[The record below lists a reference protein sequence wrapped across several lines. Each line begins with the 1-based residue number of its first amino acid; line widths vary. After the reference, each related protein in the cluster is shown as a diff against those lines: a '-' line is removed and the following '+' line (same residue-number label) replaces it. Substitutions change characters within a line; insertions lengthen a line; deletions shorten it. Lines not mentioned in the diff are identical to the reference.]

1 VTTPHDDLRSRLSAL
16 TLEDEH
22 RLRRRLDA
30 TRRTKD
36 PAARARQQERIAADV
51 TAAEERIARRRAAV
65 PVLTYPEELPVSQ
78 RRDEIAAAIRKAQ
91 VVVVAGETGS
101 GKTTQL
107 PKILLELGRGVRG
120 RIGHTQ
126 PRRIAARTVAERI
139 AEELGSPLGEVV
151 GWKVRFTDQ
160 VGDSTLVKLM
170 TDGVLLAE
178 MQRDRLLRQY
188 DTIIID
194 EAHER
199 SLNIDFLLGYL
210 AQLLPRRP
218 DLKVIITSAT
228 IAVDRIA
235 EHFGSVGHNG
245 RSGGEGDGA
254 DGGAAVPVVEV
265 SGRTYPVE
273 VRYRPVVD
281 PDAPAGSPAADP
293 DRDQVSAIVDAVDEL
308 VDEGP
313 GDVLVFL
320 AGEREIRDTA
330 DALGERAFP
339 GTEVLPLYS
348 RLSAADQHRVFQPHA
363 GRRVV
368 LATNVAETSLTVP
381 GIKYVVDPGTARI
394 SRYSHRTKVQRLPI
408 EPISQASARQR
419 AGRCGRTSEGIAIR
433 LYTEDDYESRPE
445 YTDPEILRTN
455 LASVLLQMAA
465 LGLGDVA
472 DFPFID
478 PPDRRAVADGLALLE
493 ELGALEDGTEPRD
506 DGRPARPGQGLT
518 RTGRALA
525 ALPLDPR
532 MARMVV
538 EADRRGVLEEV
549 LVIAAGLTIQDPRE
563 RPADQQQAADQLH
576 ARFADGNS
584 DFIGLLNLWR
594 YLVDQQQAL
603 SGNQFR
609 RTVKREFLHYLRIR
623 EWQDLH
629 GQLRST
635 ARRLGMDVG
644 ELAAEPDE
652 RGVHAAL
659 LAGLLSHVGMQAEP
673 AKANGR
679 DNGPRRPGREY
690 LGTRNTRFVLAPGT
704 PVAKKPPRWVVAAEL
719 VETSRLFARTVARID
734 PEVVERLADHL
745 VKRQYSEPRWDAKRG
760 SVVATERVTLYGLPL
775 VVGRRVQYG
784 SIDPDVSRELFIR
797 HALVQGEWTT
807 HHRFW
812 ADNARAIARVAELE
826 ERARRRDIRV
836 DDETLFELYDTRIPA
851 DVVSTRHFDRWW
863 KSARRETPDLLTF
876 TPEMLTNAAAAGQVR
891 EEDYPDRVELTQG
904 LTLPLSYAFAPGAA
918 EDGVTVDVPLGVLDT
933 VAERTSGESLAFT
946 VPGQRAELVTELLR
960 SLPKQLRRSLVPIP
974 DRVREVLPHIDPAE
988 PLLPALERELRRAT
1002 AVTVPPD
1009 AWHPEQVPAHL
1020 RVTFRVLDDQHRQLA
1035 AGKDLTALR
1044 AQVAPQSRASLAR
1057 AASDVERTGL
1067 TSWSIGTLPHT
1078 VEVRRGAHVVTAF
1091 PALVDEGETVGVRVV
1106 PTGAEAERLTWR
1118 GARRLLL
1125 LVAGSPVRQVV
1136 KGISPRTRLALQ
1148 FNPDGEIPDLVA
1160 DCADAAA
1167 DELIA
1172 AAGGPPRDEAAFTA
1186 LAETAREQLLPLTT
1200 DAVRRVEA
1208 VLTQAREVA
1217 IAIGAAP
1224 GRRVPEAAIADLRRQ
1239 MGGLLHRGFV
1249 AAAGRRRLPDLVRYL
1264 TAMAHRLE
1272 KLPANAA
1279 RDAVW
1284 MAQVAAVTAE
1294 YEQLRNRIPAGGA
1307 PDDPVTRVRWMIEEL
1322 RVGLFAQA
1330 VGTSRPVSEQRI
1342 YKAIDGVL
1350 DRVPA

>member
-1 VTTPHDDLRSRLSAL
+1 MTTPHDDLRSRLSAL
-16 TLEDEH
+16 TLADEH

-36 PAARARQQERIAADV
+36 PAARAQQRERIAADV
-51 TAAEERIARRRAAV
+51 AAAEQRIVARRAAV
-65 PVLTYPEELPVSQ
+65 PVVSYPEELPVSQ
-78 RRDEIAAAIRKAQ
+78 RRDDIAAALRDSQ

-139 AEELGSPLGEVV
+139 AEEIGTPLGDVV
-151 GWKVRFTDQ
+151 GWKVRFTDE
-160 VGDSTLVKLM
+160 VGDRTLVKLM

-178 MQRDRLLRQY
+178 VQRDRMLRQY

-210 AQLLPRRP
+210 ARLLPRRP
-218 DLKVIITSAT
+218 DLKLVITSAT
-228 IAVDRIA
+228 IDVDRIA
-235 EHFGSVGHNG
+235 KHFSV
-245 RSGGEGDGA
+245 EGA
-254 DGGAAVPVVEV
+254 QVPVVEV

-273 VRYRPVVD
+273 VRYRPVID
-281 PDAPAGSPAADP
+281 PDDPQADP
-293 DRDQVSAIVDAVDEL
+293 DRDQVTAIVDACAEL
-308 VDEGP
+308 VAEGP

-330 DALGERAFP
+330 EALGGTTERN
-339 GTEVLPLYS
+339 GTPIDVLPLYS
-348 RLSAADQHRVFQPHA
+348 RLSAADQHKVFQSHT
-363 GRRVV
+363 GRRIV

-408 EPISQASARQR
+408 ESISQASARQR
-419 AGRCGRTSEGIAIR
+419 SGRCGRTSEGIAIR
-433 LYTEDDYESRPE
+433 LYTEDDFDARPE

-455 LASVLLQMAA
+455 LASVLLQMAS
-465 LGLGDVA
+465 LDLGDVS

-493 ELGALEDGTEPRD
+493 ELAALDGDGKLTE
-506 DGRPARPGQGLT
+506 
-518 RTGRALA
+518 TGRALA

-532 MARMVV
+532 IARMVV

-549 LVIAAGLTIQDPRE
+549 LVIAAGLTVQDVRE
-563 RPADQQQAADQLH
+563 RPAEHQQAADELH
-576 ARFADGNS
+576 RRFADENS
-584 DFIGLLNLWR
+584 DFLALLNLWR
-594 YLVDQQQAL
+594 YLGEQQDAL

-635 ARRLGMDVG
+635 ARRLGMTTG
-644 ELAAEPDE
+644 SLAPAPDE
-652 RGVHAAL
+652 RGVTAAL
-659 LAGLLSHVGMQAEP
+659 LAGLLSQVGMQAEP
-673 AKANGR
+673 VKQR
-679 DNGPRRPGREY
+679 DGKPGRPGREY
-690 LGTRNTRFVLAPGT
+690 LGTRNTRFVIAPGT
-704 PVAKKPPRWVVAAEL
+704 PLAKKPPRWVVAAEL
-719 VETSRLFARTVARID
+719 VETSRLFARTVARVD
-734 PEVVERLADHL
+734 PEVVEKLADHL
-745 VKRQYSEPRWDAKRG
+745 VNRQYSEPRWDAKRG

-784 SIDPDVSRELFIR
+784 SIDPVVCRELFIR

-812 ADNARAIARVAELE
+812 GENQAAIERVAELE

-836 DDETLFELYDTRIPA
+836 DDETVFELYDARLPA

-863 KSARRETPDLLTF
+863 KETRRTSPDLLTF
-876 TPEMLTNAAAAGQVR
+876 TPEMLTNAATAGQVQV
-891 EEDYPDRVELTQG
+891 EDYPDEVRLTQG
-904 LTLPLSYAFAPGAA
+904 LTLPLSYAFAPGAV

-933 VAERTSGESLAFT
+933 VAARTSGESLAFT

-960 SLPKQLRRSLVPIP
+960 SLPKQLRRGLVPIP
-974 DRVREVLPHIDPAE
+974 DRVREVLPHIDVTE

-1002 AVTVPPD
+1002 SVVIPPD
-1009 AWHPEQVPAHL
+1009 AWQPAQVPAHL
-1020 RVTFRVLDDQHRQLA
+1020 RATYRVLDDQQRPLA
-1035 AGKDLTALR
+1035 QGKDLSALR
-1044 AQVAPQSRASLAR
+1044 AQVAPQARASLAR
-1057 AASDVERTGL
+1057 AASTYERTGE
-1067 TSWSIGTLPHT
+1067 TTWTFGDLPAT
-1078 VEVRRGAHVVTAF
+1078 VEVQRGGHVVTAF
-1091 PALVDEGETVGVRVV
+1091 PALVDEGATVGVRVV
-1106 PTGAEAERLTWR
+1106 PSEAEATRLGWR
-1118 GARRLLL
+1118 GARRLLV
-1125 LVAGSPVRQVV
+1125 LVAGSPVKQVV
-1136 KGISPRTRLALQ
+1136 KGIAPRTRLALQ

-1160 DCADAAA
+1160 DCVDAAA

-1172 AAGGPPRDEAAFTA
+1172 AAGGPPRTEAAFTA
-1186 LAETAREQLLPLTT
+1186 LVSAAREQLLPLTT

-1217 IAIGAAP
+1217 VAIGAAP

-1249 AAAGRRRLPDLVRYL
+1249 ATAGRRRLPDLVRYL
-1264 TAMAHRLE
+1264 TAMAYRLE
-1272 KLPANAA
+1272 KLPATAA
-1279 RDAVW
+1279 RDQLW
-1284 MAQVAAVTAE
+1284 TAQVAAVTAE
-1294 YEQLRNRIPAGGA
+1294 YERLRTAVPPSGA
-1307 PDDPVTRVRWMIEEL
+1307 PDDPVMRVRWMIEEL
-1322 RVGLFAQA
+1322 RVGLFAQH
-1330 VGTSRPVSEQRI
+1330 VGTPRPVSEQRV
-1342 YKAIDGVL
+1342 YKAIDQVAVG
-1350 DRVPA
+1350 

>member
-1 VTTPHDDLRSRLSAL
+1 MSTPPDDLRTRLAGL

-22 RLRRRLDA
+22 RLRRRLDG
-30 TRRTKD
+30 TRRTQD
-36 PAARARQQERIAADV
+36 AEARARQRARIAADV

-65 PVLTYPEELPVSQ
+65 PPVTYPAELPVSA
-78 RRDEIAAAIRKAQ
+78 RREDIAAALRESQ

-107 PKILLELGRGVRG
+107 PKIALELGRGVRG

-139 AEELGSPLGEVV
+139 AEELDRPLGDVV

-160 VGDSTLVKLM
+160 VSDTTLVKVM

-178 MQRDRLLRQY
+178 IGRDRLLRQY
-188 DTIIID
+188 DTLIID

-218 DLKVIITSAT
+218 DLKLIITSAT
-228 IAVDRIA
+228 IDVERIA
-235 EHFGSVGHNG
+235 KHFAGLGEQGKSTGLEG
-245 RSGGEGDGA
+245 RSGHDGPSGA
-254 DGGAAVPVVEV
+254 SGGAEVPVVEV

-281 PDAPAGSPAADP
+281 PDAPDGDPAADP
-293 DRDQVSAIVDAVDEL
+293 DRDQVSAIADAVDEL
-308 VDEGP
+308 VAEGP

-330 DALGERAFP
+330 DVLTERFP
-339 GTEVLPLYS
+339 SVEVVPLYS
-348 RLSAADQHRVFQPHA
+348 RLSAADQHRVFAPHT

-381 GIKYVVDPGTARI
+381 GIRYVVDPGTARI
-394 SRYSHRTKVQRLPI
+394 SRYSARLKVQRLPI

-419 AGRCGRTSEGIAIR
+419 SGRCGRTSDGIAIR
-433 LYTEDDYESRPE
+433 LYTEEDFEGRPE
-445 YTDPEILRTN
+445 YTDPEILRTS

-465 LGLGDVA
+465 MDLGDVA

-478 PPDRRAVADGLALLE
+478 PPDRRAVADGVALLE
-493 ELGALEDGTEPRD
+493 ELGALEG
-506 DGRPARPGQGLT
+506 DGRLT
-518 RTGRALA
+518 PTGRSLA

-563 RPADQQQAADQLH
+563 RPTEHQQAADQSH
-576 ARFADGNS
+576 ARFADENS
-584 DFIGLLNLWR
+584 DFLALLNLWR
-594 YLVDQQQAL
+594 YLGEQQEAL
-603 SGNQFR
+603 SGSQFR
-609 RTVKREFLHYLRIR
+609 RTIKREFLHYLRIR
-623 EWQDLH
+623 EWQDLY

-635 ARRLGMDVG
+635 ARRLGMQVG

-652 RGVHAAL
+652 RGIHTAL
-659 LAGLLSHVGMQAEP
+659 LAGLLSHVGLQVEDT
-673 AKANGR
+673 KNTRGR
-679 DNGPRRPGREY
+679 GREY
-690 LGTRNTRFVLAPGT
+690 LGARNARFVIAPGT
-704 PVAKKPPRWVVAAEL
+704 PLARKPPRWVVAAEL

-734 PEVVERLADHL
+734 PEVVERLAAHL
-745 VKRQYSEPRWDAKRG
+745 VKKQHSEPRWDAKRG
-760 SVVATERVTLYGLPL
+760 SVVATERVTLYGIPL

-784 SIDPDVSRELFIR
+784 SIDPVVSRELFIR

-812 ADNARAIARVAELE
+812 TDNQKAIKRVADLE
-826 ERARRRDIRV
+826 ERARRRDIQV
-836 DDETLFELYDTRIPA
+836 DDETLFELYDERIPA
-851 DVVSTRHFDRWW
+851 DVVSTRHFDKWW
-863 KSARRETPDLLTF
+863 KAARRATPDLLTF

-891 EEDYPDRVELTQG
+891 AEDFPDEVPLAHG
-904 LTLPLSYAFAPGAA
+904 LTLPLSYAFAPGTPQ
-918 EDGVTVDVPLGVLDT
+918 DGVTVDVPLAVLDA

-946 VPGQRAELVTELLR
+946 VPGLQEELVTALLR
-960 SLPKQLRRSLVPIP
+960 TLPKQLRRALVPIP
-974 DRVREVLPHIDPAE
+974 DRVREVLPRIAPTE
-988 PLLPALERELRRAT
+988 PLLPALERELRRSA
-1002 AVTVPPD
+1002 AVTIPHD
-1009 AWHPEQVPAHL
+1009 AWSPDQVPDHL
-1020 RVTFRVLDDQHRQLA
+1020 RATFRVVDDRHRPLA
-1035 AGKDLTALR
+1035 TGKDLQALR
-1044 AQVAPQSRASLAR
+1044 REVAPQSRASLAA

-1067 TSWSIGTLPHT
+1067 TAWTFGTLPRT
-1078 VEVRRGAHVVTAF
+1078 VEVRRGGHVVPAF
-1091 PALVDEGETVGVRVV
+1091 PALVDEGATVGIRVV
-1106 PTGAEAERLTWR
+1106 ATEVEATRLTWR
-1118 GARRLLL
+1118 GARRLLVL
-1125 LVAGSPVRQVV
+1125 IAGSPGRQVV
-1136 KGISPRTRLALQ
+1136 KSLSPRSRLALQ
-1148 FNPDGEIPDLVA
+1148 FNPDGEIPALVD
-1160 DCADAAA
+1160 DCVDAAA
-1167 DELIA
+1167 DELLA
-1172 AAGGPPRDEAAFTA
+1172 AAGGPPRDEAAFAA
-1186 LAETAREQLLPLTT
+1186 LVETARSQLLPLTADT
-1200 DAVRRVEA
+1200 ARRVEA

-1217 IAIGAAP
+1217 VAIGAAP

-1264 TAMAHRLE
+1264 KAMAYRLE
-1272 KLPANAA
+1272 KLPANAV
-1279 RDAVW
+1279 RDELW

-1294 YEQLRNRIPAGGA
+1294 YEQLRGQVPSTGA
-1307 PDDPVTRVRWMIEEL
+1307 PDDPVARVRWMVEEL

-1330 VGTSRPVSEQRI
+1330 IGTPRAISEQRV
-1342 YKAIDGVL
+1342 YKAIDAL
-1350 DRVPA
+1350 TA

>member
-1 VTTPHDDLRSRLSAL
+1 MTTPHDDLRSRLSAL
-16 TLEDEH
+16 TLTDEH
-22 RLRRRLDA
+22 RLRRRLDG
-30 TRRTKD
+30 TRRTRD
-36 PAARARQQERIAADV
+36 AEARAKQQERIAADV
-51 TAAEERIARRRAAV
+51 AVAEERIARRRAAV
-65 PVLTYPEELPVSQ
+65 PVVRYPEELPVSQ
-78 RRDEIAAAIRKAQ
+78 RRDDIAAALRGSQ

-139 AEELGSPLGEVV
+139 AEELDSPLGDVV
-151 GWKVRFTDQ
+151 GWKVRFTDE
-160 VGDSTLVKLM
+160 VGDRTLVKLM

-178 MQRDRLLRQY
+178 VQRDRMLRQY

-210 AQLLPRRP
+210 ARLLPRRP
-218 DLKVIITSAT
+218 DLKLVITSAT
-228 IAVDRIA
+228 IDVDRIA
-235 EHFGSVGHNG
+235 AHFST
-245 RSGGEGDGA
+245 
-254 DGGAAVPVVEV
+254 GGAEVPVVEV

-281 PDAPAGSPAADP
+281 PEDPAADP
-293 DRDQVSAIVDAVDEL
+293 DRDQVSAIVDACAEL
-308 VDEGP
+308 VAEGP

-330 DALGERAFP
+330 EALGGTTERGGAP
-339 GTEVLPLYS
+339 IDVLPLYS
-348 RLSAADQHRVFQPHA
+348 RLSAADQHKVFQAHT
-363 GRRVV
+363 RRRIV

-419 AGRCGRTSEGIAIR
+419 SGRCGRTSEGIAIR
-433 LYTEDDYESRPE
+433 LYSEADHDGRPE

-455 LASVLLQMAA
+455 LASVLLQMAS
-465 LGLGDVA
+465 LELGDVA
-472 DFPFID
+472 EFPFID
-478 PPDRRAVADGLALLE
+478 PPDRRAVADGVALLE
-493 ELGALEDGTEPRD
+493 ELGALTPEG
-506 DGRPARPGQGLT
+506 ALT
-518 RTGRALA
+518 PTGRSLA

-532 MARMVV
+532 IARMVV

-549 LVIAAGLTIQDPRE
+549 LVIAAGLTVQDVRE
-563 RPADQQQAADQLH
+563 RPAEHQQAADELH
-576 ARFADGNS
+576 KRFADENS
-584 DFIGLLNLWR
+584 DFLALLNLWR
-594 YLVDQQQAL
+594 YLEEQAREL

-635 ARRLGMDVG
+635 ARRLGMTTG
-644 ELAAEPDE
+644 ALAPAPDE
-652 RGVHAAL
+652 RGVTASL
-659 LAGLLSHVGMQAEP
+659 LAGLLSQIGTQTEP
-673 AKANGR
+673 AKG
-679 DNGPRRPGREY
+679 DRRPVREY
-690 LGTRNTRFVLAPGT
+690 LGTRGTRFVIAPGT
-704 PVAKKPPRWVVAAEL
+704 PLARKPPRWVVAAEL
-719 VETSRLFARTVARID
+719 VETSRLFARTVARVD

-784 SIDPDVSRELFIR
+784 SIDPVVSRELFIR

-812 ADNARAIARVAELE
+812 ADNARAIERVAELE

-836 DDETLFELYDTRIPA
+836 DDETLFELYDARLPA

-863 KSARRETPDLLTF
+863 KEARRSTPDLLTF
-876 TPEMLTNAAAAGQVR
+876 TPEMLTNAAAAGQVQ
-891 EEDYPDRVELTQG
+891 EADYPDEVHLTQG

-960 SLPKQLRRSLVPIP
+960 SLPKQLRRGLVPIP
-974 DRVREVLPHIDPAE
+974 DRVREVLPHIDPTE

-1002 AVTVPPD
+1002 AVTVPRD
-1009 AWHPEQVPAHL
+1009 AWRPAEVPAHL
-1020 RVTFRVLDDQHRQLA
+1020 RATYRVLDDQQRPLA
-1035 AGKDLTALR
+1035 QGKDLAALR
-1044 AQVAPQSRASLAR
+1044 AQVAPQARASLAR
-1057 AASDVERTGL
+1057 AASTYERTGQ
-1067 TSWSIGTLPHT
+1067 TGWTFGDLPAT
-1078 VEVRRGAHVVTAF
+1078 VEVDRGGHPVTAF
-1091 PALVDEGETVGVRVV
+1091 PALVDEGQTVGVRVV
-1106 PTGAEAERLTWR
+1106 PTEAEATRLAWR
-1118 GARRLLL
+1118 GARRLV
-1125 LVAGSPVRQVV
+1125 LVTTPSPVKQVV
-1136 KGISPRTRLALQ
+1136 KGLSPRSRLALQ

-1167 DELIA
+1167 DELVA
-1172 AAGGPPRDEAAFTA
+1172 AAGGPPRTEAAATA
-1186 LAETAREQLLPLTT
+1186 LVAAAREQLLPLTA

-1217 IAIGAAP
+1217 VAIGAAP

-1239 MGGLLHRGFV
+1239 MTGLLHRGFV
-1249 AAAGRRRLPDLVRYL
+1249 ATTGRRRLPDLVRYL

-1272 KLPANAA
+1272 KLPATAA
-1279 RDAVW
+1279 RDALW
-1284 MAQVAAVTAE
+1284 TAQVAAVTAE
-1294 YEQLRNRIPAGGA
+1294 YEQLRAQLPPTGA
-1307 PDDPVTRVRWMIEEL
+1307 PDDPVARVRWMIEEL
-1322 RVGLFAQA
+1322 RVGLFAQHI
-1330 VGTSRPVSEQRI
+1330 GTPRPVSEQRVF
-1342 YKAIDGVL
+1342 KAIDQL
-1350 DRVPA
+1350 TA

>member
-1 VTTPHDDLRSRLSAL
+1 MTTPHDDLRSRLSAL
-16 TLEDEH
+16 TLADEH
-22 RLRRRLDA
+22 RLRRRLDG

-36 PAARARQQERIAADV
+36 PAARARQHEQIAADV
-51 TAAEERIARRRAAV
+51 AAAEERIARRRAAV
-65 PVLTYPEELPVSQ
+65 PVVSYPEELPVSQ
-78 RRDEIAAAIRKAQ
+78 RREDIAAALRDSQ

-126 PRRIAARTVAERI
+126 PRRLAARTVAERI
-139 AEELGSPLGEVV
+139 AEEIGSPLGETV
-151 GWKVRFTDQ
+151 GWKVRFTDE
-160 VGDSTLVKLM
+160 VGDKTLVKLM

-178 MQRDRLLRQY
+178 VQRDRMLRQY

-210 AQLLPRRP
+210 ARLLPRRP
-218 DLKVIITSAT
+218 DLKLVITSAT
-228 IAVDRIA
+228 IDVDRIA
-235 EHFGSVGHNG
+235 KHFSGHQNGHFG
-245 RSGGEGDGA
+245 GGEE
-254 DGGAAVPVVEV
+254 GGTKVPVVEV

-273 VRYRPVVD
+273 VRYRPVID
-281 PDAPAGSPAADP
+281 PDEPEADP
-293 DRDQVSAIVDAVDEL
+293 DRDQTSAIVDACAEL
-308 VDEGP
+308 VTEGP

-330 DALGERAFP
+330 EALGGTTERN
-339 GTEVLPLYS
+339 GTPIDVLPLYS
-348 RLSAADQHRVFQPHA
+348 RLSAADQHKVFQAHT
-363 GRRVV
+363 GRRIV

-408 EPISQASARQR
+408 EPVSQASARQR
-419 AGRCGRTSEGIAIR
+419 SGRCGRTSEGIAIR
-433 LYTEDDYESRPE
+433 LYTQDDYDARPE

-455 LASVLLQMAA
+455 LASVLLQMAS
-465 LGLGDVA
+465 LDLGDVA

-478 PPDRRAVADGLALLE
+478 PPDRRAVADGLALLQ
-493 ELGALEDGTEPRD
+493 ELAALDGDGKLTE
-506 DGRPARPGQGLT
+506 
-518 RTGRALA
+518 TGRALA

-532 MARMVV
+532 IARMVV

-549 LVIAAGLTIQDPRE
+549 LVIAAGLTVQDVRE
-563 RPADQQQAADQLH
+563 RPAEHQQAADELH
-576 ARFADGNS
+576 KRFADENS
-584 DFIGLLNLWR
+584 DFLALLNLWS
-594 YLVDQQQAL
+594 YLAERAEEL

-609 RTVKREFLHYLRIR
+609 RTVKKEFLHYLRIR

-635 ARRLGMDVG
+635 ARRLGMTTG
-644 ELAAEPDE
+644 SLAPAPDE
-652 RGVHAAL
+652 RGVTASL
-659 LAGLLSHVGMQAEP
+659 LAGLLSQVGMQAEP
-673 AKANGR
+673 VKDRSGKP
-679 DNGPRRPGREY
+679 GRPGREY
-690 LGTRNTRFVLAPGT
+690 LGTRNTRFVIAPGT
-704 PVAKKPPRWVVAAEL
+704 PLAKKPPRWVVAAEL
-719 VETSRLFARTVARID
+719 VETSRLFARTVARVE

-745 VKRQYSEPRWDAKRG
+745 VNRQYSEPRWDAKRG

-784 SIDPDVSRELFIR
+784 SIDPVVSRELFIR

-812 ADNARAIARVAELE
+812 AENQAAIERVAELE

-836 DDETLFELYDTRIPA
+836 DDETVFELYDARVPA

-863 KSARRETPDLLTF
+863 KEARRTQPDLLTF
-876 TPEMLTNAAAAGQVR
+876 TPEMLTNAAAAGQVQA
-891 EEDYPDRVELTQG
+891 EDYPDEVRLTQG

-933 VAERTSGESLAFT
+933 LAATSGESLAFT
-946 VPGQRAELVTELLR
+946 VPGQRAALVTELLR
-960 SLPKQLRRSLVPIP
+960 SLPKQLRRGLVPIP
-974 DRVREVLPHIDPAE
+974 DRVREVLPHIDPTE

-1002 AVTVPPD
+1002 SVVIPPD
-1009 AWHPEQVPAHL
+1009 AWQPAEVPAHL
-1020 RVTFRVLDDQHRQLA
+1020 RATFRVLDDQQRPLA
-1035 AGKDLTALR
+1035 QGKDLTALR
-1044 AQVAPQSRASLAR
+1044 AEVAPHARASLAR
-1057 AASDVERTGL
+1057 AASTYERTGQ
-1067 TSWSIGTLPHT
+1067 TSWTFGDLPAT
-1078 VEVRRGAHVVTAF
+1078 VEVQRGGHVVTAY
-1091 PALVDEGETVGVRVV
+1091 PALVDEGATVGVRVV
-1106 PTGAEAERLTWR
+1106 ATQAEATRLGWR
-1118 GARRLLL
+1118 GARRLLV
-1125 LVAGSPVRQVV
+1125 LVAGAPVKQVV
-1136 KGISPRTRLALQ
+1136 KGLGPRSRLALQ

-1160 DCADAAA
+1160 DCVDAAA

-1172 AAGGPPRDEAAFTA
+1172 AGGGPPRTEAAFTA
-1186 LAETAREQLLPLTT
+1186 LVASAREQLLPLTS

-1224 GRRVPEAAIADLRRQ
+1224 GRRVPEAAIADLRAQ

-1249 AAAGRRRLPDLVRYL
+1249 ATAGRRRLPDLVRYL

-1279 RDAVW
+1279 RDELW
-1284 MAQVAAVTAE
+1284 TAQVAAVTAE
-1294 YEQLRNRIPAGGA
+1294 YAQLRAAAPPTGA

-1322 RVGLFAQA
+1322 RVGLFAQT
-1330 VGTSRPVSEQRI
+1330 VGTPRPISEQRV
-1342 YKAIDGVL
+1342 YKAID
-1350 DRVPA
+1350 AISA

>member
-1 VTTPHDDLRSRLSAL
+1 MSTPHDELRSRLPAL
-16 TLEDEH
+16 TLADEH
-22 RLRRRLDA
+22 RLRRRLDG

-36 PAARARQQERIAADV
+36 PAARAGQRDRIAADV
-51 TAAEERIARRRAAV
+51 AAAEARLAARRAAV
-65 PVLTYPEELPVSQ
+65 PVLSYPEELPVSQ
-78 RRDEIAAAIRKAQ
+78 RRDDIAAALRDSQ

-139 AEELGSPLGEVV
+139 AEEIGTPLGDVV
-151 GWKVRFTDQ
+151 GWKVRFTDE
-160 VGDSTLVKLM
+160 VGDRTLVKLM

-178 MQRDRLLRQY
+178 VQRDRMLRQY

-210 AQLLPRRP
+210 ARLLPRRP
-218 DLKVIITSAT
+218 DLKLVITSAT
-228 IAVDRIA
+228 IDVDRIA
-235 EHFGSVGHNG
+235 KHFSQ
-245 RSGGEGDGA
+245 DGA
-254 DGGAAVPVVEV
+254 QVPVVEV

-273 VRYRPVVD
+273 VRYRPVID
-281 PDAPAGSPAADP
+281 PDDPDADP
-293 DRDQVSAIVDAVDEL
+293 DRDQVSAIVDACAEL
-308 VDEGP
+308 VAEGP

-330 DALGERAFP
+330 EALGGAAERSGAP
-339 GTEVLPLYS
+339 IEVLPLYS
-348 RLSAADQHRVFQPHA
+348 RLSAADQHKVFQAHT
-363 GRRVV
+363 GRRIV

-381 GIKYVVDPGTARI
+381 GITYVVDPGTARI

-408 EPISQASARQR
+408 EPVSQASARQR

-433 LYTEDDYESRPE
+433 LYSEADFDGRPE

-455 LASVLLQMAA
+455 LASVLLQMAS
-465 LGLGDVA
+465 LDLGDVA

-493 ELGALEDGTEPRD
+493 ELAALDGEGKLTE
-506 DGRPARPGQGLT
+506 
-518 RTGRALA
+518 TGRSLA

-532 MARMVV
+532 IARMVV

-549 LVIAAGLTIQDPRE
+549 LVIAAGLTVQDVRE
-563 RPADQQQAADQLH
+563 RPAEHQQAADELH
-576 ARFADGNS
+576 KRFADENS
-584 DFIGLLNLWR
+584 DFLALLNLWR
-594 YLVDQQQAL
+594 YLGEQQDEL

-635 ARRLGMDVG
+635 ARRLGMTTG
-644 ELAAEPDE
+644 TLADAPDE
-652 RGVHAAL
+652 RGVTASL
-659 LAGLLSHVGMQAEP
+659 LAGLLSQVGVQAEP
-673 AKANGR
+673 VKDRSGKP
-679 DNGPRRPGREY
+679 GRPGREY

-704 PVAKKPPRWVVAAEL
+704 PLAKKPPRWVVAAEL

-784 SIDPDVSRELFIR
+784 SIDPGVSRELFIR

-812 ADNARAIARVAELE
+812 AENQAAIERVAELE

-836 DDETLFELYDTRIPA
+836 DDETVFELYDERVPA

-863 KSARRETPDLLTF
+863 KEARRHTPDLLTF
-876 TPEMLTNAAAAGQVR
+876 TPEMLTNAAVAGQVQAD
-891 EEDYPDRVELTQG
+891 DYPDEVRLTQG
-904 LTLPLSYAFAPGAA
+904 LTLPLSYAFDPGAA
-918 EDGVTVDVPLGVLDT
+918 GDGVTVDVPLGVLDT
-933 VAERTSGESLAFT
+933 LAATSGESLAFT

-960 SLPKQLRRSLVPIP
+960 SLPKQLRRGLVPIP
-974 DRVREVLPHIDPAE
+974 DRVREVLPHIDPTE

-1002 AVTVPPD
+1002 SVVIPPD
-1009 AWHPEQVPAHL
+1009 AWQPAEVPAHL
-1020 RVTFRVLDDQHRQLA
+1020 RATFRVLDDQQRPLA
-1035 AGKDLTALR
+1035 QGKDLTALR
-1044 AQVAPQSRASLAR
+1044 AEVAPQARASLAR
-1057 AASDVERTGL
+1057 AASTYERTGQ
-1067 TSWSIGTLPHT
+1067 TSWTFGDLPAT
-1078 VEVRRGAHVVTAF
+1078 VEVQRGGHVVTAY
-1091 PALVDEGETVGVRVV
+1091 PALVDEGATVGVRVV
-1106 PTGAEAERLTWR
+1106 ATQAEATRLGWR
-1118 GARRLLL
+1118 GARRLLV
-1125 LVAGSPVRQVV
+1125 LVAGAPVKQVV
-1136 KGISPRTRLALQ
+1136 KGLGPRSRLALQ

-1160 DCADAAA
+1160 DCVDAAA

-1172 AAGGPPRDEAAFTA
+1172 AGGGPPRTEAAFAA
-1186 LAETAREQLLPLTT
+1186 LVASAREQLLPLTS

-1217 IAIGAAP
+1217 ITIGAAP
-1224 GRRVPEAAIADLRRQ
+1224 GRRVPEAAIADLRAQ

-1272 KLPANAA
+1272 RLPANAV
-1279 RDAVW
+1279 RDALL
-1284 MAQVAAVTAE
+1284 MESVAAVTAE
-1294 YEQLRNRIPAGGA
+1294 YEQLRRQVPATGA
-1307 PDDPVTRVRWMIEEL
+1307 PDDPVARVRWMVEEL
-1322 RVGLFAQA
+1322 RVGLFAQV
-1330 VGTSRPVSEQRI
+1330 VGTSRPVSEQRV
-1342 YKAIDGVL
+1342 YKAIDQL
-1350 DRVPA
+1350 LP